1 MEKQLDFRK
10 HFFSRTASPHA
21 FIVTCAVSHLEVDP
35 KSLFAEAVAP
45 PPSFRFGQFLYA
57 SPKQFSHELPSRG
70 VHEVAFFG
78 RSNVGKSSLINAL
91 TRKKLARTSKT
102 PGRTQ
107 QVNYFAL
114 TPKKG
119 VMENATGYI
128 VDLPGYGYAKAPDQ
142 KVSAWQKKH
151 PGFSDRET
159 KHWRLEEN
167 VSLDRFA
174 CFGHES

>member
-1 MEKQLDFRK
+1 
-10 HFFSRTASPHA
+10 
-21 FIVTCAVSHLEVDP
+21 
-35 KSLFAEAVAP
+35 
-45 PPSFRFGQFLYA
+45 
-57 SPKQFSHELPSRG
+57 
-70 VHEVAFFG
+70 VAFFG

-119 VMENATGYI
+119 VMENAMGYI

-142 KVSAWQKKH
+142 KVSAWQKNTQDFLLGRRDIGVLKKIYLLVDSRV
-151 PGFSDRET
+151 GVT
-159 KHWRLEEN
+159 
-167 VSLDRFA
+167 SLDRVIMGWFDEA
-174 CFGHES
+174 AIPYSIVLTKADSASPLQIIKIVNQLSMRFFSQIHGNTNGSQGPVINVTSAKTNQ